1 MTESAKDCRDIVDG
15 LAEQGWC
22 VAAGFLA
29 KDHTD
34 ALAAEARDAESNGI
48 LQPAGV
54 GAGADRTLRLDVRGD
69 HIVWLEPPG
78 TTAAQRQ
85 CLRQL
90 EQVRLA
96 LNRELQL
103 GLFDFECHLAFYS
116 SGTFYRRHL
125 DRFASDDRRTVSCVL
140 YLNPTWTAEDG
151 GALRLYLANGSHI
164 DVSPRGGTLVTFLS
178 ARFEHEVLPARRE
191 RLSLAGWFRRRA

>member
-1 MTESAKDCRDIVDG
+1 VTRSVRDRPDIVDG
-15 LAEQGWC
+15 LAKQGWC
-22 VAAGFLA
+22 VAAGFLS
-29 KDHTD
+29 KDHTE
-34 ALAAEARDAESNGI
+34 ALAVEAREAESKGM

-54 GAGADRTLRLDVRGD
+54 GAGASRIVRLDVRGD

-78 TTAAQRQ
+78 ATAAQRQ
-85 CLRQL
+85 CLQQF

-103 GLFDFECHLAFYS
+103 GLFDFECHLALYP

-140 YLNPTWTAEDG
+140 YLNPSWTAEDG
-151 GALRLYLANGSHI
+151 GALRLYLADGSHI
-164 DVSPRGGTLVTFLS
+164 DVSPRAGTLVTFLS